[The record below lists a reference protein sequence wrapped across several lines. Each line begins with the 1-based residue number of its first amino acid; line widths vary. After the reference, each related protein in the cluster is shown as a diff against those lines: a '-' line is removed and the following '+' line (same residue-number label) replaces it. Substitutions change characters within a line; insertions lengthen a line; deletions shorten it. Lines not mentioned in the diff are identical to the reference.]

1 MNCNNALIT
10 KNRNGEFICPG
21 LNSHMNKK
29 YKADTPLD
37 NAVVPYIIMLICA
50 TIDLAVFLSLFKM
63 ISYDSQ
69 WMLIVQVA
77 GMLFAFDLVPI
88 YLGIQL
94 RRMKQGLTKEKMV
107 LYMALGVCAVAF
119 IINVILNI
127 MTIELMNPDLSSAT
141 TNYFGTAVEQTSTE
155 GIDPSTIALT
165 IFRIGCPVLTSVG
178 SFFISY
184 LTYNPLKT
192 RKRNAEEVL
201 AEKNDEVRRL
211 EAVLSEYDADSEF
224 AENLRADDEGKYEEM
239 KKIHRALVIN
249 YCEYVRQR
257 LKEHLADP
265 TATNALSEETCIAI
279 LERLDRELAAIDNYG
294 IPPTFNGNNPK
305 DKMFISNNV
314 AA

>member
-1 MNCNNALIT
+1 MSRSNGIIMKSC
-10 KNRNGEFICPG
+10 NGEFIYPG

-37 NAVVPYIIMLICA
+37 NAVVPYIIMLFCA
-50 TIDLAVFLSLFKM
+50 LVDAAVFISLFKM
-63 ISYDSQ
+63 ISYDSPF
-69 WMLIVQVA
+69 MLGIQVA
-77 GMLFAFDLVPI
+77 GFLFAFDVVPI

-127 MTIELMNPDLSSAT
+127 MTIELMNPDLSSTT
-141 TNYFGTAVEQTSTE
+141 TNYFGTAVEQTTTE

-192 RKRNAEEVL
+192 RKRTTEEVL
-201 AEKNDEVRRL
+201 AEKNDEIRRL
-211 EAVLSEYDADSEF
+211 EAVLHEYDADSEF
-224 AENLRADDEGKYEEM
+224 AENLRTDDEGKYEEM
-239 KKIHRALVIN
+239 KKMHRALVIN

-265 TATNALSEETCIAI
+265 TATNALSEETCIVI

-294 IPPTFNGNNPK
+294 VPPMFNGNNPQ
-305 DKMFISNNV
+305 DKMLISSDV